1 MGDKAPTRLGYA
13 LLGLIHRAPMS
24 GYDLRKVF
32 AETALGDY
40 SSSPGAIYPA
50 LARLEEKG
58 LIEGEEDRTK
68 SLRPKKLY
76 RPTAKGRKV
85 FREWLSQRVTRYDVS
100 HDLDE
105 VMLRFAFHSVLG
117 SAEAT
122 YRFLDELAAEVEGYV
137 EDLKRQRKLIPKDA
151 PIHARLALE
160 AGVEQ
165 NRAAARWA
173 RKALRHFTQGD
184 RRRTA

>member
-1 MGDKAPTRLGYA
+1 MGKKAPTRLDYA
-13 LLGLIHRAPMS
+13 LLGLIHQAPMS
-24 GYDLRKVF
+24 GYDLRKVM

-50 LARLEEKG
+50 LARLEKNG
-58 LIEGEEDRTK
+58 YIEGEEDRSR
-68 SLRPKKLY
+68 SLRPRKLY
-76 RPTAKGRKV
+76 QPTTGGRKI
-85 FREWLSQRVTRYDVS
+85 FREWLSQEVTRYDVS

-117 SAEAT
+117 SSEAT
-122 YRFLDELAAEVEGYV
+122 RRFLEQLATEIEGYV
-137 EDLKRQRKLIPKDA
+137 DDLKGQRKLIPKEA

-160 AGVEQ
+160 AGLEQ

-173 RKALRHFTQGD
+173 RKALRHFTGD
-184 RRRTA
+184 GA